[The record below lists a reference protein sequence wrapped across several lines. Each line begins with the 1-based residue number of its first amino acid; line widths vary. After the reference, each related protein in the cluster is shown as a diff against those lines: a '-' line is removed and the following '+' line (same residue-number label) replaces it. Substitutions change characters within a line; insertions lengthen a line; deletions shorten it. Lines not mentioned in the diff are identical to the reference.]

1 LHRAASPISRKLG
14 LILIAL
20 LFATL
25 GCQAAANAWQA
36 RFNPTPTPTT
46 TFTPTET
53 PLPPTLTPTFT
64 PSPAPTY
71 TPSPQPPTL
80 TPTATA
86 SPTPRPTASAHHFEV
101 FGELWTLVKENYL
114 YEDFNGLDWD
124 KVYEEYRQRIT
135 DGLSD
140 EEFYQAMADMIERLG
155 DEHSA
160 FLDPT
165 QASEFEKQYQRGY
178 SYSGIGILTAPVPE
192 RQRITI
198 ILVFPDSPAEK
209 AGLKLHDSI
218 LSVDGQ
224 PIIDEEGVKLD
235 LLRGEQGSTVT
246 IIVQSPG
253 GEPRQ
258 LTLTR
263 ERITGETPVPY
274 QVLTSPG
281 GKRIG
286 YILMTTFASDHS
298 NENVRSAIET
308 MSSEGKLDGLI
319 LDNRFNSGGLSTE
332 FSDTIAYFADG
343 KLGTFLSREGTRS
356 ITVKAKNVANSQNI
370 PLVVLVGQGTASF
383 GEIFSGILNDIDR
396 AYLIGETTDGNVEL
410 LYIYPLSD
418 GSQAWI
424 AHDVFRPLK
433 HRDQNWEQTGIIP
446 DMTAIS
452 SWDETTID
460 TDPVILAALEHFD
473 Q

>member
-124 KVYEEYRQRIT
+124 KVYEEYRQR
-135 DGLSD
+135 
-140 EEFYQAMADMIERLG
+140 
-155 DEHSA
+155 
-160 FLDPT
+160 
-165 QASEFEKQYQRGY
+165 
-178 SYSGIGILTAPVPE
+178 IGILTAPVPE